1 MAAKTVTATSFIGDG
16 SKLTGIVTPAGTCAK
31 AGEVVKGIKAD
42 GTLECVAAMDPA
54 ALPKDGIDEISNG
67 LVFNQF
73 KDVIGADVKNVAIP
87 DNTGAQAVSNLTFP
101 DIGTAQVL
109 TVTVHIQ
116 NTDLS
121 TIALTLLPPDDKK
134 VGLTLCDP
142 CGSKDAKEL
151 KVTYPVPTKTQTGDL
166 TAWIGKN
173 PKGLWNLKV
182 ADTSYCIV
190 QAPGNATLCDPT
202 AKTDGLI
209 VDWSISIQ
217 TLSTKK
223 VGIGGNLVLA
233 SETAPCDT
241 FAKGAIRYSTA
252 LAAIQVCD
260 GSKWWPELIG
270 DSKDNPAASCWAIKD
285 RAPGVKSGTYWLD
298 PDGEGNGLPYQVYC
312 DQETGGGGW
321 TLVAKVKGKD
331 AVMNRLNTAQWRNKN
346 PFTGQSC
353 GTTKDENALC
363 ESYDKVGFSA
373 VMIRSLAKP
382 QRNLAWQ
389 HRDSYASVWAIINA
403 GTRVWT
409 HNRLFGSVDNLDY
422 NGDPYYHR
430 DCSGLA
436 YGFLTADW
444 NYNNSPGI
452 AGHNIPHGHSGG
464 VVGASL
470 MDWAAL
476 SNGKSY
482 GPSSFSTM
490 HCLSDFAVGG
500 GYYDV
505 KAGGDDAYAIN
516 AHYWGNGNDQTN
528 SWNAH
533 GVFVR

>member
-1 MAAKTVTATSFIGDG
+1 MRQKRV
-16 SKLTGIVTPAGTCAK
+16 
-31 AGEVVKGIKAD
+31 
-42 GTLECVAAMDPA
+42 
-54 ALPKDGIDEISNG
+54 
-67 LVFNQF
+67 
-73 KDVIGADVKNVAIP
+73 
-87 DNTGAQAVSNLTFP
+87 
-101 DIGTAQVL
+101 
-109 TVTVHIQ
+109 
-116 NTDLS
+116 
-121 TIALTLLPPDDKK
+121 
-134 VGLTLCDP
+134 
-142 CGSKDAKEL
+142 
-151 KVTYPVPTKTQTGDL
+151 VPTPGRD
-166 TAWIGKN
+166 ARESC
-173 PKGLWNLKV
+173 
-182 ADTSYCIV
+182 ARS
-190 QAPGNATLCDPT
+190 GNATLCDPT

-270 DSKDNPAASCWAIKD
+270 DSKDNTAVSCWAIKD

-353 GTTKDENALC
+353 GTTKDESALC

-444 NYNNSPGI
+444 SYNTSPGI

-476 SNGKSY
+476 SNGKSG
-482 GPSSFSTM
+482 GPSSFSTV

-516 AHYWGNGNDQTN
+516 AHFWGNGNDQTN